1 MTKEEILKAFTST
14 INSIDEA
21 MNTCTKVRDYIMLE
35 GKRSAYDDAI
45 RFLNDALVD
54 EGNMAAADKGGEK
67 VVADSGDID
76 MVMNGAPAASASSS
90 KTKKSK

>member
-21 MNTCTKVRDYIMLE
+21 MNTCTKVREYIMLE

-54 EGNMAAADKGGEK
+54 EEDAAAVDKGSEK

-76 MVMNGAPAASASSS
+76 MVMNSAPTTPTGSS